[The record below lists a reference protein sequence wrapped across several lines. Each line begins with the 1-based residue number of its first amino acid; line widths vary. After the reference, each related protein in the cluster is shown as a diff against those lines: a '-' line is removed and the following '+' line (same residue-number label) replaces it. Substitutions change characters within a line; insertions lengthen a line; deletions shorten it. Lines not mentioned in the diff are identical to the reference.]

1 MRFRRA
7 FIVIL
12 FSLSLASTGVAMAG
26 TSVPNQY
33 QSEGVL
39 EYWKLMDS
47 FSNKSIAKSNSINY
61 PDYYGGAYI
70 RDSGELVI
78 LTTESGDSQRS
89 LNMINATIVPA
100 EYSLN
105 EL

>member
-26 TSVPNQY
+26 TSVPNQD

-39 EYWKLMDS
+39 EY
-47 FSNKSIAKSNSINY
+47 
-61 PDYYGGAYI
+61 
-70 RDSGELVI
+70 
-78 LTTESGDSQRS
+78 
-89 LNMINATIVPA
+89 
-100 EYSLN
+100 
-105 EL
+105 